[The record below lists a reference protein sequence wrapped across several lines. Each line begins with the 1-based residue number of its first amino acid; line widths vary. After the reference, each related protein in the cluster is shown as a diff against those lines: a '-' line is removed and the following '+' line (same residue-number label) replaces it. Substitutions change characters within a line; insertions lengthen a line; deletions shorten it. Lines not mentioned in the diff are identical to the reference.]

1 MIIIKSNQQNSNGL
15 ALFSS
20 YSFKWKWFNLTK
32 IYSSLSWYA
41 FPKMKLHNH
50 SAIAVQWTPTSQDE
64 ARTLLPPE
72 YKKKEEESQIEA
84 KRSSGFT
91 LRLASLKTKNQDW
104 WSNGQAIA
112 DLYAAKGW
120 NIFCILEYFFD
131 LTSPV
136 IRKRGLLAKLAP
148 ASRKCPRISIYTYFA
163 ILICGILMT

>member
-1 MIIIKSNQQNSNGL
+1 METIQFDK
-15 ALFSS
+15 
-20 YSFKWKWFNLTK
+20 NLLNFILK
-32 IYSSLSWYA
+32 Q
-41 FPKMKLHNH
+41 HNH
-50 SAIAVQWTPTSQDE
+50 TAIAVQWTPTSQDE

-120 NIFCILEYFFD
+120 NIFCI
-131 LTSPV
+131 
-136 IRKRGLLAKLAP
+136 K
-148 ASRKCPRISIYTYFA
+148 
-163 ILICGILMT
+163 